1 MLRKFIGEK
10 YCCGLDIGSQAVKVS
25 IIKTGDDSTS
35 SLLGVFETKTNG
47 FKNGSVSDLGELSE
61 CIHAAI
67 EGLTRR
73 TGIKVK
79 ELQLGVGGGIITI
92 RQGAAVIPLLD
103 RGSKAI
109 TQRDV
114 KKVQLQA
121 KLLGA
126 KMEDV
131 VIHAFP
137 QYYKV
142 DDINIASNPIGLYGR
157 KLEIKTLL
165 IIINSTLLKNL
176 TKAVNQAGYDVTNLF
191 FSSLSCGLASLNE
204 YQRRQGCILLDIG
217 AAVSDL
223 LIFHE
228 GQLKYLAT
236 IPIGGDNITKSI
248 ATQLNLSSDLSEN
261 IKKSYASAIKHEGV
275 NEEDVLI
282 KKGDEYLPIKKEIIS
297 QAIEPVVD
305 QLVNTVLSDVRNS
318 DLWDQMNAGIIMVGG
333 GSMLSGLAERIEQN
347 ANMPVK
353 IGRIH
358 IAGKR
363 LQHAAKYS
371 ASVGLALTG
380 FNQNF
385 TFSHQSKGHANAAA
399 HFVSKIKELYQ
410 EYF

>member
-10 YCCGLDIGSQAVKVS
+10 YCCGLDIGSQAVKAS
-25 IIKTGDDSTS
+25 IIKMGDDSNA

-61 CIHAAI
+61 CIHTAI
-67 EGLTRR
+67 AGLTKR

-79 ELQLGVGGGIITI
+79 EVQLGVGGEIITI
-92 RQGAAVIPLLD
+92 RQGAAVIPLVD

-176 TKAVNQAGYDVTNLF
+176 TKAVNQAGYDVPNLF
-191 FSSLSCGLASLNE
+191 FASLSCVQVRWNA
-204 YQRRQGCILLDIG
+204 LLPKD
-217 AAVSDL
+217 
-223 LIFHE
+223 
-228 GQLKYLAT
+228 
-236 IPIGGDNITKSI
+236 
-248 ATQLNLSSDLSEN
+248 
-261 IKKSYASAIKHEGV
+261 
-275 NEEDVLI
+275 
-282 KKGDEYLPIKKEIIS
+282 
-297 QAIEPVVD
+297 
-305 QLVNTVLSDVRNS
+305 
-318 DLWDQMNAGIIMVGG
+318 
-333 GSMLSGLAERIEQN
+333 
-347 ANMPVK
+347 
-353 IGRIH
+353 
-358 IAGKR
+358 
-363 LQHAAKYS
+363 
-371 ASVGLALTG
+371 
-380 FNQNF
+380 
-385 TFSHQSKGHANAAA
+385 
-399 HFVSKIKELYQ
+399 
-410 EYF
+410 

>member
-1 MLRKFIGEK
+1 
-10 YCCGLDIGSQAVKVS
+10 VK
-25 IIKTGDDSTS
+25 
-35 SLLGVFETKTNG
+35 NR
-47 FKNGSVSDLGELSE
+47 SVSDRGELSE

-67 EGLTRR
+67 EGLTKR

-79 ELQLGVGGGIITI
+79 EVQLGVGGEIITI

-109 TQRDV
+109 TRRDV

-142 DDINIASNPIGLYGR
+142 DDINIASNPIGLFGR

-191 FSSLSCGLASLNE
+191 FASLSCGLASLNE

-217 AAVSDL
+217 ATISDL

-248 ATQLNLSSDLSEN
+248 ANRLNLSSGLSEN

-282 KKGDEYLPIKKEIIS
+282 KKEDEYLPVKKEIIS

-305 QLVNTVLSDVRNS
+305 QLVNTVLSDMRNS

-358 IAGKR
+358 ITGKR

-380 FNQNF
+380 FNQSF
-385 TFSHQSKGHANAAA
+385 TFSHQPKGHANVAA
-399 HFVSKIKELYQ
+399 HFVSKVKELYQ